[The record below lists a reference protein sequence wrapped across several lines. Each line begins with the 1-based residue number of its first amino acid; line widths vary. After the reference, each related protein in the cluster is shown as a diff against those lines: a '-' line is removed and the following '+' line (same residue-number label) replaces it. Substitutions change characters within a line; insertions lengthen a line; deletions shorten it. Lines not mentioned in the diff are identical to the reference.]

1 MYDALLDLYE
11 PGMKTRE
18 VRAMFDALKP
28 AQVALVQAIVAQGKD
43 AIDDSILQRDYDEAT
58 QTQFGLEVV
67 ERLGFDLTRGRSDRA
82 VHPFCT
88 SFSRDDV
95 RITTRFDKNWPPMS
109 LFGSIHETGHALY
122 EQGVAPRYDGNTL
135 EGGTSLGVHESQ
147 SRLWENLVGRSR
159 PFWNHFY
166 PQIQTL
172 FPARWATSPAR
183 RFTGPSTASGRR

>member
-1 MYDALLDLYE
+1 M
-11 PGMKTRE
+11 
-18 VRAMFDALKP
+18 
-28 AQVALVQAIVAQGKD
+28 
-43 AIDDSILQRDYDEAT
+43 
-58 QTQFGLEVV
+58 
-67 ERLGFDLTRGRSDRA
+67 
-82 VHPFCT
+82 
-88 SFSRDDV
+88 

-159 PFWNHFY
+159 PFWDHFF

-172 FPARWATSPAR
+172 FPHALGDVAARGVLPGHQPGLAVAR
-183 RFTGPSTASGRR
+183 SVSRRTK